1 MSMRRLER
9 LERAASAEEEDLDW
23 RDYLPEGIT
32 VAEAEGVMETWA
44 RMAAKYSD
52 DHDVSIEAALEVV
65 IVIWAR
71 EVAASGGVAVPYDDD
86 EDDDD
91 DE

>member
-9 LERAASAEEEDLDW
+9 LERAAEAEVDW
-23 RDYLPEGIT
+23 RDHLPEGIT
-32 VAEAEGVMETWA
+32 VAEAEAAMETWA
-44 RMAAKYSD
+44 RMAVKYSD
-52 DHDVSIEAALEVV
+52 ENDVSIEAALEVV

-71 EVAASGGVAVPYDDD
+71 AVAASGGVAVPDDD